1 MPKILEEGKFRVY
14 VYANDD
20 HPHHLPHCHAYWDGT
35 DRASVVSLPDLAVIV
50 GEALPRAVRR
60 LLRANVGI
68 LLAAWRRLNP

>member
-20 HPHHLPHCHAYWDGT
+20 HPHHLPNCHVYWDGT

-50 GEALPRAVRR
+50 GEVLPRAVRR